1 MPYFLHECHDFLDLR
16 GLKQAPDSLGVKI
29 GESPRIDMDD
39 FKKALEEVKERIN
52 AGHGVGG

>member
-1 MPYFLHECHDFLDLR
+1 LHECHDFLDLR

-52 AGHGVGG
+52 AGHGIGG